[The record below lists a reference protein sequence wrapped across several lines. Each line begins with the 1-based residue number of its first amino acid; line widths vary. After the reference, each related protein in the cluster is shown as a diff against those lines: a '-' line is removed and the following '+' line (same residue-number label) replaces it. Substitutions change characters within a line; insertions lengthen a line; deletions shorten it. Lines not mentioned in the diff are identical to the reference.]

1 VGETD
6 PNPAPTGWRLLF
18 LGTLS
23 FLFTTPGVTAAG
35 GFPVKSVL
43 PGQFLLKD
51 PVLLG
56 ASVWTLGDSLAAIN
70 SLPGPPCHDHAA
82 LRGVSYRLC
91 K

>member
-1 VGETD
+1 VDETD
-6 PNPAPTGWRLLF
+6 PNPAPTGWRLLL

-70 SLPGPPCHDHAA
+70 SPARLAVPRPRSSEGRVLPA
-82 LRGVSYRLC
+82 V
-91 K
+91 